1 MSARGRWIAVC
12 LLLIVAG
19 IASLRPEP
27 LGRSALAALHA
38 APATDNEIANLFPT
52 EAPAEAPPEPSQPEP
67 SPPTPLPEAARAQ
80 PVQAENQREGT
91 TAWRV
96 TNAASAG
103 EIQAYADQ
111 ASVNAGGAISFYV
124 STRQPGT
131 AYRIDFYRMGWY
143 GGAGARLAGSA
154 TRLRGNAQGYSV
166 GGGSPVGCA
175 TCRLDAGTGLLDA
188 GWSPSYRLDV
198 PDTWLSG
205 AYLALL
211 TDARGKQTYVPF
223 VVRQDGR
230 ASDLLLKLSVNT
242 YQAYNAWGGKGLYAY
257 NSRGARTASGNTAA
271 VKVSFNRP
279 YDTDSG
285 SGQFLRY
292 EYNLVRWVERM
303 GYDVSYV
310 TDTDVSANGSLLLQ
324 HRGFVSA
331 GHDEYWTS
339 DERENVEQALRRGV
353 QLAFLSGDAVY
364 WQARYEAAASGN
376 DRRTLVVYRGSGDPL
391 YASDPA
397 HATVRWQDAPINRP
411 ENLLTGTNYAGQT
424 EPFTQDWV
432 VQDTDSWVFA
442 GTGLHPGDHVPKLV
456 GKEFDRAGD
465 GLPSSADLQIL
476 SHSPITVPAVDRP
489 PNVAFAE
496 TTIYT
501 APSGATVF
509 SAGDVTW
516 SWGLDD
522 AAFVMAAQHNTP
534 VSPAIQRLTQ
544 NLLDVIAYGAP
555 SAP

>member
-1 MSARGRWIAVC
+1 MRAKWRSGVVC
-12 LLLIVAG
+12 LLLAVA
-19 IASLRPEP
+19 AVTSLRPEP
-27 LGRSALAALHA
+27 LGRSALAVLQS
-38 APATDNEIANLFPT
+38 APAAADEIANVFP
-52 EAPAEAPPEPSQPEP
+52 AAPPPGPAQLAPSVLEQPP
-67 SPPTPLPEAARAQ
+67 RVANALLVR
-80 PVQAENQREGT
+80 AENQQPGT

-96 TNAASAG
+96 TNFASAG

-111 ASVNAGGAISFYV
+111 TSVNAGDAISFYV
-124 STRQPGT
+124 STRQAGMV
-131 AYRIDFYRMGWY
+131 YQIDFYRMGWY
-143 GGAGARLAGSA
+143 GGTGARLAGSA
-154 TRLRGNAQGYSV
+154 ARLRGKAQGYAIS
-166 GGGSPVGCA
+166 GGSPIGCA
-175 TCRLDAGTGLLDA
+175 TCRLDAATGLLDA

-198 PDTWLSG
+198 PADWLSG

-223 VVRQDGR
+223 VVRQDER
-230 ASDLLLKLSVNT
+230 ASDLLFKVSFNT
-242 YQAYNAWGGKGLYAY
+242 YQAYNAWGGKSLYTY
-257 NSRGARTASGNTAA
+257 NSRGARTAGGNAAA

-279 YDTDSG
+279 FDSDFG
-285 SGQFLRY
+285 SGEFLRY
-292 EYNLVRWVERM
+292 EYDLARWVERM

-310 TDTDVSANGSLLLQ
+310 ADTDVSANGALLLQ
-324 HRGFVSA
+324 HRGFISA
-331 GHDEYWTS
+331 GHDEYWTA
-339 DERENVEQALRRGV
+339 DERDHVEQALAHGV
-353 QLAFLSGDAVY
+353 HLAFLSGDAVY
-364 WQARYEAAASGN
+364 WQGRYEPSAAGG
-376 DRRTLVVYRGSGDPL
+376 DRRTLVVYRSNADPL

-397 HATVRWQDAPINRP
+397 HASVRWQDPPINRP

-432 VQDTDSWVFA
+432 VQDTNCWVFA
-442 GTGLHPGDHVPKLV
+442 GTGLSPGDHVPKLV
-456 GKEFDRAGD
+456 GKEFDRAGA
-465 GLPSSADLQIL
+465 GLDESAGLQIL

-522 AAFVMAAQHNTP
+522 AAFAIGAQHNTP

-544 NLLDVIAYGAP
+544 NLLDMMAYGVL